1 MMKMNNKNQKGFKLK
16 DWKKYKFLN
25 LDTFLFNETDLFNS
39 YRLFTTKKSFYRPM
53 KKWISKR

>member
-1 MMKMNNKNQKGFKLK
+1 MNNKNQKGFKLK
-16 DWKKYKFLN
+16 NWKKYKFLN